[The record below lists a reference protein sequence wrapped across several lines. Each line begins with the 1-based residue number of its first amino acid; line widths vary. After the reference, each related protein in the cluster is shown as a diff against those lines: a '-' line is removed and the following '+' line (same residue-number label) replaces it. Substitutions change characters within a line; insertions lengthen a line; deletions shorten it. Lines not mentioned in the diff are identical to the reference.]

1 LQITHL
7 GHLPD
12 TIPDATIVL
21 WQNLTQTMN
30 ETTRIEDAKGGERK
44 LNQCNSQKSSPF
56 TSAG

>member
-1 LQITHL
+1 M
-7 GHLPD
+7 
-12 TIPDATIVL
+12 IPDVTIVL